1 MAGIKSSKVGIIGG
15 GVSGLAALKQLAR
28 YEPVLFE
35 ASNCLGGIWKS
46 CSYSS
51 TKLQTPR
58 KNYEFSDFPWPN
70 RDDPTPPSY
79 LKILE
84 YLRSYAEHFDL
95 LKYVQFNAKVVEV
108 NYLNDGDQS
117 QTNSFTEYGDL
128 LPGRPA
134 VFNLNSF
141 HRPSF
146 ASRFNSNSSVSV
158 PLPFTRSK
166 PRRVQYMHMVLQ
178 ILHSSSSAV
187 DWYCEN
193 DIEKE
198 MAEVKNAARLEAEQQ
213 KRRLDE
219 MENNMVNMQAQMQSF
234 INAQMQAFMN
244 TNKWH
249 EFKLLVVC
257 TGKYGDIP
265 NIPQF
270 PTGRGPETFKGKVM
284 HVIDYCKLDKQE
296 ATRLMKGK
304 KVAIVGFK
312 KSAID
317 LTLECAEANEGPEGK
332 PCTMIIRTL
341 HWTVPDYLVW
351 GLPLFYFLSTRSSQ
365 FFNPRPDQGLLR
377 TLLCLLSTP
386 LRRAISM
393 FIESYILH
401 KLPLKKYGLK
411 PEHPFLEDFASCMMG
426 ILPHEFFKKVENGKI
441 MFKRASNW
449 SFCHDGLMFDDNTI
463 LEADIVIFATGYSG
477 KKKLTNIIP
486 EPFRAKLEDP
496 FSGLML
502 LYRGTIN
509 PFIPNM
515 AFVGYIES
523 SANLHIAELRS
534 KWLAQLA
541 DNNFKLPTVQKM
553 NEDVLKEI
561 KIMKECSR
569 FYQRHCISSYS
580 INHNDVICQDMGWTS
595 WRKKT
600 YIAEA
605 LSPYQGEDYKED

>member
-128 LPGRPA
+128 LPGRPVWKVA
-134 VFNLNSF
+134 VIN
-141 HRPSF
+141 
-146 ASRFNSNSSVSV
+146 
-158 PLPFTRSK
+158 
-166 PRRVQYMHMVLQ
+166 
-178 ILHSSSSAV
+178 
-187 DWYCEN
+187 N
-193 DIEKE
+193 DSDLIH
-198 MAEVKNAARLEAEQQ
+198 
-213 KRRLDE
+213 
-219 MENNMVNMQAQMQSF
+219 
-234 INAQMQAFMN
+234 
-244 TNKWH
+244 WH
-249 EFKLLVVC
+249 EFELLVVC

-386 LRRAISM
+386 L
-393 FIESYILH
+393 
-401 KLPLKKYGLK
+401 
-411 PEHPFLEDFASCMMG
+411 
-426 ILPHEFFKKVENGKI
+426 V
-441 MFKRASNW
+441 
-449 SFCHDGLMFDDNTI
+449 
-463 LEADIVIFATGYSG
+463 
-477 KKKLTNIIP
+477 
-486 EPFRAKLEDP
+486 
-496 FSGLML
+496 
-502 LYRGTIN
+502 
-509 PFIPNM
+509 
-515 AFVGYIES
+515 
-523 SANLHIAELRS
+523 NL
-534 KWLAQLA
+534 QY
-541 DNNFKLPTVQKM
+541 V
-553 NEDVLKEI
+553 
-561 KIMKECSR
+561 
-569 FYQRHCISSYS
+569 
-580 INHNDVICQDMGWTS
+580 
-595 WRKKT
+595 
-600 YIAEA
+600 
-605 LSPYQGEDYKED
+605 